1 MLQLNF
7 IMIYI
12 IHAATQFYNDLH
24 NSKNLGIEYNKL
36 LFFKK

>member
-12 IHAATQFYNDLH
+12 IHAATQFYDLH
-24 NSKNLGIEYNKL
+24 NSKNLSIEYNKL